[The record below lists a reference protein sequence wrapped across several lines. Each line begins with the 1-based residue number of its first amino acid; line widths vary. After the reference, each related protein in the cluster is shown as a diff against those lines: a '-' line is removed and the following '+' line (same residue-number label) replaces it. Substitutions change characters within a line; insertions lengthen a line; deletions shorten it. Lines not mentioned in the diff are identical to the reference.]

1 MNHYS
6 HRKLITYFK
15 TVRMASFQD
24 KWSAPQKQSFMDKLG
39 DTLKPK
45 GSLKPRVE
53 MAVKRLQ
60 AQIGKLDGMCQKLQE
75 RDQKIFQKIVAAQ
88 QAHDT
93 YSSKVLSNELVEV
106 RKVNKIMTNAKMG
119 LERIELRLTTFHDLG
134 DTVTTLMPTIGLM
147 NGLKSSLVKFMPGAD
162 QEIGRMTEML
172 GGLMTETFS
181 SSESSSFGVS
191 EATNAESDS
200 ILAEAAAVAESESGQ
215 QFPSVPSSGLEQFNV
230 PTSESKFM

>member
-1 MNHYS
+1 
-6 HRKLITYFK
+6 
-15 TVRMASFQD
+15 MASFQD

-162 QEIGRMTEML
+162 QELNNMAEML
-172 GGLMTETFS
+172 GGLMTETFHS
-181 SSESSSFGVS
+181 TDASFGADAVMNSESEKILQ
-191 EATNAESDS
+191 EAS
-200 ILAEAAAVAESESGQ
+200 AVAEQQSGDR
-215 QFPSVPSSGLEQFNV
+215 FPSIPNEVSQASSQ
-230 PTSESKFM
+230 SRFM

>member
-6 HRKLITYFK
+6 HRKLITHFK
-15 TVRMASFQD
+15 TVRMGSFQD
-24 KWSAPQKQSFMDKLG
+24 KWSAPQKQSFVDKLG
-39 DTLKPK
+39 DTFKPK

-60 AQIGKLDGMCQKLQE
+60 AQIGKLDGMTQKLKE
-75 RDQKIFQKIVAAQ
+75 RDQKIFQKIVVAQ
-88 QAHDT
+88 QQHDT

-106 RKVNKIMTNAKMG
+106 RKVHKILSNAKMG

-134 DTVTTLMPTIGLM
+134 DTVVTLMPTIGLM

-181 SSESSSFGVS
+181 SSESSFGVEES
-191 EATNAESDS
+191 TNAESDN
-200 ILAEAAAVAESESGQ
+200 ILAEAAAVAESQSGE
-215 QFPSVPSSGLEQFNV
+215 QFPSVPSTGLEQFNV

>member
-1 MNHYS
+1 
-6 HRKLITYFK
+6 
-15 TVRMASFQD
+15 
-24 KWSAPQKQSFMDKLG
+24 MDKLG
-39 DTLKPK
+39 DTFKPK

-106 RKVNKIMTNAKMG
+106 RKVNKIMSNAKMG

-181 SSESSSFGVS
+181 SGDSSFGVEES
-191 EATNAESDS
+191 TNAESDS
-200 ILAEAAAVAESESGQ
+200 ILAEAAAVAESQSGE
-215 QFPSVPSSGLEQFNV
+215 QFPSVPTTGLEQFNV

>member
-1 MNHYS
+1 MG
-6 HRKLITYFK
+6 
-15 TVRMASFQD
+15 SFQD
-24 KWSAPQKQSFMDKLG
+24 KWSAPQKQSFVDKLG
-39 DTLKPK
+39 DTFKPK

-60 AQIGKLDGMCQKLQE
+60 AQIGKLDGMTQKLKE
-75 RDQKIFQKIVAAQ
+75 RDQKIFQKIVVAQ
-88 QAHDT
+88 QQHDT
-93 YSSKVLSNELVEV
+93 YSSKVLSNELAEV

-181 SSESSSFGVS
+181 SSSSFGVEES
-191 EATNAESDS
+191 TNAESDS
-200 ILAEAAAVAESESGQ
+200 ILAEAAAVAESQSGE
-215 QFPSVPSSGLEQFNV
+215 QFPSVPSTGLEQFNV
-230 PTSESKFM
+230 PTGESKFM

>member
-181 SSESSSFGVS
+181 SGSSFGVEES
-191 EATNAESDS
+191 TNPESDN
-200 ILAEAAAVAESESGQ
+200 ILAEAAAVAESQSSE
-215 QFPSVPSSGLEQFNV
+215 QFPSVPTTGLEQFNV
-230 PTSESKFM
+230 PSSESKFM

>member
-6 HRKLITYFK
+6 HWKLITNFR

-24 KWSAPQKQSFMDKLG
+24 KWAAPQKQSFMDKLG

-106 RKVNKIMTNAKMG
+106 RKVNKIMSNAKMG

-181 SSESSSFGVS
+181 SSGSSFGVEES
-191 EATNAESDS
+191 TNAESDS
-200 ILAEAAAVAESESGQ
+200 ILAEAAAVAESQSGE
-215 QFPSVPSSGLEQFNV
+215 QFPSVPSTGLEQFDV

>member
-1 MNHYS
+1 
-6 HRKLITYFK
+6 
-15 TVRMASFQD
+15 MASFQD
-24 KWSAPQKQSFMDKLG
+24 KWSAPQKQSFMDKLC
-39 DTLKPK
+39 DTFKPK

-93 YSSKVLSNELVEV
+93 NSSKVLSNELVEV
-106 RKVNKIMTNAKMG
+106 RKVNKIMSNAKMG

-181 SSESSSFGVS
+181 SSGSSFGVEES
-191 EATNAESDS
+191 TNAESDS
-200 ILAEAAAVAESESGQ
+200 ILAEAAAVAESQSSS
-215 QFPSVPSSGLEQFNV
+215 QFPSVPASGLEQFNV
-230 PTSESKFM
+230 PSGESKFM

>member
-1 MNHYS
+1 
-6 HRKLITYFK
+6 
-15 TVRMASFQD
+15 MASFQD

-39 DTLKPK
+39 DTFKPK

-53 MAVKRLQ
+53 QAVKRLQ
-60 AQIGKLDGMCQKLQE
+60 AQIGKLDAMTQKLQE

-106 RKVNKIMTNAKMG
+106 RKVNKILSNAKMG

-134 DTVTTLMPTIGLM
+134 DTVVTLMPTIGLM

-200 ILAEAAAVAESESGQ
+200 ILAEAAAVAESQSGE

>member
-1 MNHYS
+1 MG
-6 HRKLITYFK
+6 
-15 TVRMASFQD
+15 SFQD
-24 KWSAPQKQSFMDKLG
+24 KWSSPQKQSFVDKLG
-39 DTLKPK
+39 DTFKPK

-60 AQIGKLDGMCQKLQE
+60 AQIGKLDGMTQKLQE

-106 RKVNKIMTNAKMG
+106 RKVNKIMSNAKMG

-181 SSESSSFGVS
+181 SSGSSFGVEES
-191 EATNAESDS
+191 TNAESDS

-215 QFPSVPSSGLEQFNV
+215 QFPSVPSTGLEQFNV
-230 PTSESKFM
+230 PTGESKFM

>member
-1 MNHYS
+1 MG
-6 HRKLITYFK
+6 
-15 TVRMASFQD
+15 SFQD
-24 KWSAPQKQSFMDKLG
+24 KWSSPQKQSFVDKLG
-39 DTLKPK
+39 DTFKPK

-60 AQIGKLDGMCQKLQE
+60 AQIGKLDGMTQKLQE

-88 QAHDT
+88 QQHDT

-181 SSESSSFGVS
+181 SSGSSFGVEES
-191 EATNAESDS
+191 TNAESDS
-200 ILAEAAAVAESESGQ
+200 ILAEAAAVAESQSGE
-215 QFPSVPSSGLEQFNV
+215 QFPSVPSTGLEQFNV

>member
-1 MNHYS
+1 MP
-6 HRKLITYFK
+6 
-15 TVRMASFQD
+15 SFQD
-24 KWSAPQKQSFMDKLG
+24 KWSRPQKQSFMDKIG

-106 RKVNKIMTNAKMG
+106 RKVNKIMSNAKMG

-181 SSESSSFGVS
+181 SGNSSFGVEES
-191 EATNAESDS
+191 TNAESDS
-200 ILAEAAAVAESESGQ
+200 ILAEAAAVAESQSGQ
-215 QFPSVPSSGLEQFNV
+215 QFPSVPTSSGLEQFDV
-230 PTSESKFM
+230 PSSESKFM

>member
-1 MNHYS
+1 MG
-6 HRKLITYFK
+6 
-15 TVRMASFQD
+15 SFQD
-24 KWSAPQKQSFMDKLG
+24 KWSSPQKQSFVDKLG
-39 DTLKPK
+39 DTFKPK

-60 AQIGKLDGMCQKLQE
+60 AQIGKLDGMTQKLKD

-88 QAHDT
+88 QQHDT

-181 SSESSSFGVS
+181 SGGSSFGVEES
-191 EATNAESDS
+191 TNAESDS
-200 ILAEAAAVAESESGQ
+200 ILAEAAAVAESQSGE
-215 QFPSVPSSGLEQFNV
+215 QFPSVPSTGLEQFNV

>member
-1 MNHYS
+1 
-6 HRKLITYFK
+6 
-15 TVRMASFQD
+15 MASFQD
-24 KWSAPQKQSFMDKLG
+24 KWAAPQKQSFMDKLG
-39 DTLKPK
+39 DTFKPK

-53 MAVKRLQ
+53 QAVKRLQ
-60 AQIGKLDGMCQKLQE
+60 AQIGKLDAMTQKLQE
-75 RDQKIFQKIVAAQ
+75 RDQKIFQKIVVAQ
-88 QAHDT
+88 QQHDT

-106 RKVNKIMTNAKMG
+106 RKVNKILSNAKMG

-134 DTVTTLMPTIGLM
+134 DTVVTLMPTIGLM

-200 ILAEAAAVAESESGQ
+200 ILAEAAAVAESQSGE